1 MTRSS
6 YYVVAVLFMTIS
18 VHAALTQSGG
28 CYQIGSA
35 DDLYEFAALFDTYDE
50 DALATRLDCAKLT
63 QDIVVNKN
71 VLKADGTPNDGSFKL
86 WESIRSFEGTF
97 DGQNH
102 TISGLYQVEDEDLGL
117 FRKMAGTIKNL
128 GIVDSYFFVPI
139 EDYNSSNSLGTLVSY
154 VADSLIIESCFSS
167 ATVESAPQGRGIAG
181 LVGFVGKE
189 AKLTIRDSWNVGLIS
204 SDSTNGLGGLVGY
217 AYDLSNVALTNS
229 YNAGSVRGNN
239 DIGGL
244 IGFADKLSTITL
256 TNSYNTG
263 SVSGNSYVGGL
274 IGYALQERTR
284 TEERFDRLVNYGSA
298 KFLVERCYNSGHI
311 YSEVGYSGGLVGRG
325 QGTIKESYNIGAVD
339 GASGAG
345 GLIGVA
351 SLEEGTGDTLRI
363 ENSYNRGTVE
373 RIVPKSVPDSLL
385 DLFYSYAGYV
395 VGGFVGKVENVSS
408 FLVNSYNA
416 ADIVHDGKVENLLV
430 GADECSDVKMENL
443 ANKKVVNGTFYE
455 GVVTADDSLFN
466 NGVVAAY
473 LHEYNK
479 VWGQETFGEGKYPD
493 FSGTVKTSI
502 GVHSITWHTFDGD
515 TKVYPSKYTE
525 GLVFA
530 LPANVEREGYL
541 FDGWYAVAKPTD
553 KDMRLE
559 KIGPDD
565 KGDKTLYA
573 QWLQI
578 KKPKIDN
585 SCYAISDV
593 AELYGFASIVNGT
606 NGMEREEN
614 ACGKLTQDIVV
625 NKQVLDSEG
634 KLNVQKSFRTWIP
647 MENFKGAFDGNGHVI
662 YGLYFNDVKQ
672 SDVGFIGDGG
682 AAIIKNLKL
691 EDFYFKG
698 DENVG
703 GFVGYVTGKEKD
715 SYMEKDV
722 FVITNS
728 FAHGSVEG
736 HDNLGGFIGQINE
749 TSVDITN
756 SYNSSIVSGSASCG
770 GFVGRIYHF
779 GTIDIQRSYNMGN
792 VTGVSH
798 VGGLVGEAYGYPN
811 VYVVNSYNQGRV
823 SGLRN
828 VAGILGWMKSVS
840 GEVMVLNSYTAG
852 EIVSVANQGDG
863 NGATLVG
870 YAEGGYYS
878 FDNAFYLNQPN
889 MTAVN
894 LYKPKSDSS
903 IFKPVVS
910 MDNFVAV
917 SKEQLTGGAVADSL
931 RGWFEKDDDGK
942 PRENG
947 QDGFAWAEDPA
958 GTKILPHLNLENTKH
973 RVILVV
979 GDGGNI
985 AKDHEVTYYEEGVPV
1000 NLPDSQFVSREGY
1013 FFADWYDNSYYSG
1026 SPKTSVDVSGTEM
1039 KVYYAKWEIDSTLIS
1054 SSSEIASSSS
1064 AESSS
1069 SAKSSS
1075 SVSSSSSA
1083 KSSSSSA
1090 KSSSSSVK
1098 SSSSSAKSSSSSA
1111 KSSSSSSSKGK
1122 SSSSK
1127 TNLLDK
1133 VLEPQF
1139 SVNVVGRTLQVAG
1152 ARTGT
1157 KYALFD
1163 MQGNKVRH
1171 GFVQGTNFDVDV
1183 PATGRFVL
1191 QIGSAVR
1198 PVTVKY

>member
-189 AKLTIRDSWNVGLIS
+189 AKLMIRDSWNVGLIS

-217 AYDLSNVALTNS
+217 ANGLSKVSLINS
-229 YNAGSVRGNN
+229 YNAGTIRGKN

-244 IGFADKLSTITL
+244 IGYADKLSTITL
-256 TNSYNTG
+256 TNSYNAG
-263 SVSGNSYVGGL
+263 SVSGNNYVGGL
-274 IGYALQERTR
+274 IGFALQERTR
-284 TEERFDRLVNYGSA
+284 TEEHFDKPENYGSA
-298 KFLVERCYNSGHI
+298 KFLVERCYNSGRI
-311 YSEVGYSGGLVGRG
+311 YSEEGYSGGLVGHG

-345 GLIGVA
+345 GLIGRTF
-351 SLEEGTGDTLRI
+351 LEDGTGDTLRI
-363 ENSYNRGTVE
+363 ESSYNRGTVE
-373 RIVPKSVPDSLL
+373 RIVPKSVPDSLM
-385 DLFYSYAGYV
+385 DLFYSYVGYV
-395 VGGFVGKVENVSS
+395 IGGFVGKVENVAT
-408 FLVNSYNA
+408 LVANSYNA
-416 ADIVHDGKVENLLV
+416 ADIVHDGKVENLLI
-430 GADECSDVKMENL
+430 GADEYSDVKMENL
-443 ANKKVVNGTFYE
+443 ANKKVANGTVYE

-466 NGVVAAY
+466 NGVVATY

-493 FSGTVKTSI
+493 FSGKVNASI

-515 TKVYPSKYTE
+515 TSVYPSKYAE
-525 GLVFA
+525 GLVIS

-553 KDMRLE
+553 KDLKLE

-565 KGDKTLYA
+565 KGNKTLYA

-625 NKQVLDSEG
+625 NEQVLNSEG
-634 KLNVQKSFRTWIP
+634 KLNAQKSFRTWIP

-662 YGLYFNDVKQ
+662 YGLYFNNIRQ
-672 SDVGFIGDGG
+672 SDIGFVGDGG
-682 AAIIKNLKL
+682 GAIIKNLKL

-728 FAHGSVEG
+728 FAHGLVEG
-736 HDNLGGFIGQINE
+736 HKKLGGFIGQINE
-749 TSVDITN
+749 TSVNITN
-756 SYNSSIVSGSASCG
+756 SYNSSNVSGSASCG

-779 GTIDIQRSYNMGN
+779 GTIDIQRCYNTGY
-792 VTGVSH
+792 VTGVSY
-798 VGGLVGEAYGYPN
+798 VGGLVGEAYGYPK

-840 GEVMVLNSYTAG
+840 GEVMVLNSYNVG
-852 EIVSVANQGDG
+852 EIVLVANQGDG

-870 YAEGGYYS
+870 YGEGGSYS
-878 FDNAFYLNQPN
+878 FDNAFYLNQPKMKVIN
-889 MTAVN
+889 VPDSAEAGRFAAYITDSNFTAVTE
-894 LYKPKSDSS
+894 
-903 IFKPVVS
+903 
-910 MDNFVAV
+910 A
-917 SKEQLTGGAVADSL
+917 QLMGGAVADSL
-931 RGWFEKDDDGK
+931 RGWYEKDDDGK
-942 PRENG
+942 PCENG

-958 GTKILPHLNLENTKH
+958 GTKILPHLNWDNVKH

-979 GDGGNI
+979 GDGGKI

-1013 FFADWYDNSYYSG
+1013 FFVDWYDNSNYSG
-1026 SPKTSVDVSGTEM
+1026 SPKTSVDVSGTNM

-1054 SSSEIASSSS
+1054 SSSEVVSSSS

-1075 SVSSSSSA
+1075 SISSSSSA